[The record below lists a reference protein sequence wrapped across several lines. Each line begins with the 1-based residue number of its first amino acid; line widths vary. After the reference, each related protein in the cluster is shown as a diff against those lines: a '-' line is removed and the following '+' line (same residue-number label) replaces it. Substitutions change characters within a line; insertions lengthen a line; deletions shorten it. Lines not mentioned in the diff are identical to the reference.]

1 MILAKVPNFTP
12 ECLWIVGFVYVGHS
26 GATTNYSRREAFAS
40 IQQALDRVVPFDN
53 NHPVLIFGDWNTD
66 PQRLQRI
73 VHSWGHGLTVMQFS
87 GSQIT
92 RLSTVHGRRHSSI
105 DHFVCNA
112 PARALLTSP
121 RVDRQTAVADHF
133 VICTSIRA
141 ETQGQPPVPRA
152 PIISRHHCLK
162 ATDRIATSNYW
173 DVLVDGATDDTDT
186 DTDIHQ
192 LTSQFLES
200 ANAVA
205 DNLSLRLSPPATRSN
220 RRLLSGATKRAILA
234 SNTARQAF
242 IAAATHTNPDPV
254 QCNTLRD
261 EWSRLKAAATQL
273 ERADGRK
280 QWVKHADD
288 LDRAVSDGRTDL
300 VFAAARAMSG
310 NSSRS
315 AAVTPLYNSNGIV
328 QYDPTSILRVMQCH
342 YGSLAADTTGH
353 SLDLQYWHD
362 RQPIQVS
369 RDTPLIRNSDILD
382 QDFSW
387 NQIAATLLQMS
398 PRKAPGDDGITTAFY
413 QAALYMPANTQEGV
427 PPTPFAR
434 ALLRVCGQVFAS
446 ATIPRAWLCASIV
459 SIDKKDGDP
468 LNPGDKRGIALINV
482 GLKLVCKVLQMRIER
497 FVETNNLLSYEQ
509 AGFRKRKECVGQVV
523 SLVDIIQRR
532 QNAGLNTHV
541 LFIDIRKAFDTVP
554 VGALLWKLQNMG
566 FPRRT
571 LAFLKA
577 LYTSSS
583 ARARAGSLLSDPFPV
598 QRGVRQG
605 CPLSGL
611 LFNLFI
617 NDILDGVAP
626 ITVPGLPR
634 DTNPIRGLMYADD
647 VAVFADSEQ
656 SLLAASTA
664 VERWANQWEM
674 QFGVAKCGIISFT
687 GHLAPRLDNPLDIRL
702 HGQLVS
708 RVESYKYL
716 GVLID
721 SKLDH
726 SAWLKQ
732 KRSALEHTISALH
745 PVLANHQLT
754 VNYRSRI
761 FSAVV
766 MGKAYYG
773 LELVGGNKSHLAPLQ
788 TTINKGIRLFTG
800 ARLSTAIGPLLV
812 ETGIGSLLTRSLV
825 SRGQLVRSQR
835 WFWSRRTKQL
845 YRNRYWLTPQ
855 VRPKTVKQRHSFAL
869 METLQTC
876 GDSASLQKY
885 VTRQLL
891 DTSGFFKDP
900 SFDQSR
906 AHGTRYLMLAR
917 MDALWTARKA
927 IQIGILV
934 DTHPFSVD
942 HCILCDQQLLS
953 TSIAH
958 LVVECKQVTGHRIQ
972 SGLVPA
978 IQKSRLRLLGRALDP
993 GVENVY
999 TWLRGGVL
1007 NGEADLDQRWLDGT
1021 VEHES
1026 MGTRHDNRALA
1037 ARLADFLQFIQKK
1050 TTNYS
1055 RREAFASIRQ
1065 ALDRVVPFDNNHPVL
1080 IFGDWNTDP
1089 QRLQRIVHSWGHG
1102 LTVMQFSG
1110 SQITRLSTVHGRRH
1124 SSIDHFV
1131 CNAPARALLTSPPTD
1146 RIATS
1151 NYWDVLADGATDDTD
1166 TDTNIHQLTSQFLE
1180 SANAVADNL
1189 SLRLS
1194 PPATRFNRRLLSGAT
1209 KRAILASNTAR
1220 QAFIAVAT
1228 HTNPDP
1234 VHCSTLRDEWSRL
1247 KATAT
1252 QLERV
1257 DGRKQWV
1264 KHADNLD
1271 RAVSDGRTDLVFAA
1285 ARAMSGNSSRSAAVT
1300 PLYTSDGIVQYDPTS
1315 ILRVMQGHYGSLA
1328 ADTTGHSLDLQYW
1341 HDRQPIQASP
1351 NTPTIRNSEILDQDF
1366 SWNQIAAALLQMS
1379 PRKAPGDDGITTAF
1393 YQAALYMPAN
1403 TQEGVP
1409 PTPFARAL
1417 LRVCGQVFASAT
1429 IPRAWLCA
1437 SIVSIDKKDGDPLN
1451 PGDKRGIALIN
1462 VGLKL
1467 VCKVLQMRIERFVE
1481 TKNLL
1486 SYEQA
1491 GFRKRKECVGQV
1503 VSLVDIIQRRQNAG
1517 LNTHVLFIDI
1527 RKAFDTVPVGA
1538 LLWKLQNMGFPR
1550 RTLAFLKALYT
1561 SSSAR
1566 ARAGSLL
1573 SDPFPVQRGV
1583 RQGCPLSGLLFNLFI
1598 NDILDG
1604 VAPITVPGLPRDT
1617 NPIRGLMYADDV
1629 AVFADSEQ
1637 SLLAASTAV
1646 EQWANQWEMQFG
1658 VAKCGII
1665 SFTGHLAPRL
1675 DNPLDIRLHGQL
1687 VSRVESYKYLG
1698 VLIDSKLD
1706 HSAWLKQKRSALEHT
1721 ISALHPVLANHQLTV
1736 NYRSRIFSAVVM
1748 GKAYYGLE
1756 LVGGNKSHLA
1766 PLQTT
1771 INKGIRLFTGARLS
1785 TAIGPLLVETG
1796 IDSLLTRSLV
1806 SRVRLL
1812 ERSVTKRT
1820 PINAIC
1826 SGTDN
1831 DVFTLNVQGQLVRSQ
1846 RWFLVSSDQT
1856 AVQEQILADT
1866 TSQTKDS
1873 QATTLVCIDG
1883 NSTNMWGLCIAPK
1896 LIHCILCNRQL
1907 LSTSIAHL
1915 VVECE
1920 QVTGHRIQSGL
1931 VPAIQKSRLRLLG
1944 RALDPGVEN
1953 VYTWLRGEV
1962 LNGEADLDQRWLDG
1976 TVEHESMGTRHD
1988 NRALA
1993 ARLAD
1998 FLQVAYR
2005 QYQSILWKY
2014 HRDRLVEVG

>member
-1 MILAKVPNFTP
+1 MGSFTDLQNTIDTRDIHLHQLITCYLTLLYPWPTLTYRFPLSIIDKNHHTSTTFSIYGLAAVSITYLRSILAPILGHQMEHVSKIDRRTTKHGARFRITVPEDRQRNIIQRLERQSKQTHWRIRQNYRHRRPDQPRPTAPPPPLSRQILAVNVANISNKRPAIRHIVRNTRLWAISETCITSSNSASLSLDSMSSSIQPLGPGRRGIALGIPSCFGGHEHGSAVGTMILAK
-12 ECLWIVGFVYVGHS
+12 
-26 GATTNYSRREAFAS
+26 
-40 IQQALDRVVPFDN
+40 
-53 NHPVLIFGDWNTD
+53 
-66 PQRLQRI
+66 
-73 VHSWGHGLTVMQFS
+73 
-87 GSQIT
+87 IT

-133 VICTSIRA
+133 VIRTSIRA
-141 ETQGQPPVPRA
+141 EAQGQPPVPRA
-152 PIISRHHCLK
+152 PTISRHHCLE

-173 DVLVDGATDDTDT
+173 DVLADGASDDTDT

-205 DNLSLRLSPPATRSN
+205 DNLSLRLSPPVTRSN
-220 RRLLSGATKRAILA
+220 RRLLSGTTKRAILA

-242 IAAATHTNPDPV
+242 IAAATNRNPDPV

-273 ERADGRK
+273 ERVDGRK
-280 QWVKHADD
+280 QWVKHADN

-300 VFAAARAMSG
+300 VFSAARAMSG

-315 AAVTPLYNSNGIV
+315 AAVTPLYNSDGIV
-328 QYDPTSILRVMQCH
+328 QYDPNIDPACH
-342 YGSLAADTTGH
+342 A
-353 SLDLQYWHD
+353 
-362 RQPIQVS
+362 
-369 RDTPLIRNSDILD
+369 RNSDILD

-387 NQIAATLLQMS
+387 NQIAAALLQMS

-509 AGFRKRKECVGQVV
+509 AGFRKREECVGQVV

-598 QRGVRQG
+598 QR
-605 CPLSGL
+605 
-611 LFNLFI
+611 
-617 NDILDGVAP
+617 
-626 ITVPGLPR
+626 VPGLPR

-664 VERWANQWEM
+664 IEQWANQWEM

-825 SRGQLVRSQR
+825 SRVRLLERSVTKRTPINAICSGTDNDVFTLNVQGQLVRSQR

-869 METLQTC
+869 METLRTC

-885 VTRQLL
+885 VTRQFL

-958 LVVECKQVTGHRIQ
+958 LVVECEQVTGHRIQ

-1037 ARLADFLQFIQKK
+1037 ARLADFLQ
-1050 TTNYS
+1050 
-1055 RREAFASIRQ
+1055 
-1065 ALDRVVPFDNNHPVL
+1065 
-1080 IFGDWNTDP
+1080 
-1089 QRLQRIVHSWGHG
+1089 
-1102 LTVMQFSG
+1102 
-1110 SQITRLSTVHGRRH
+1110 
-1124 SSIDHFV
+1124 
-1131 CNAPARALLTSPPTD
+1131 
-1146 RIATS
+1146 
-1151 NYWDVLADGATDDTD
+1151 
-1166 TDTNIHQLTSQFLE
+1166 
-1180 SANAVADNL
+1180 
-1189 SLRLS
+1189 
-1194 PPATRFNRRLLSGAT
+1194 
-1209 KRAILASNTAR
+1209 
-1220 QAFIAVAT
+1220 
-1228 HTNPDP
+1228 
-1234 VHCSTLRDEWSRL
+1234 
-1247 KATAT
+1247 
-1252 QLERV
+1252 
-1257 DGRKQWV
+1257 
-1264 KHADNLD
+1264 
-1271 RAVSDGRTDLVFAA
+1271 
-1285 ARAMSGNSSRSAAVT
+1285 
-1300 PLYTSDGIVQYDPTS
+1300 
-1315 ILRVMQGHYGSLA
+1315 
-1328 ADTTGHSLDLQYW
+1328 
-1341 HDRQPIQASP
+1341 
-1351 NTPTIRNSEILDQDF
+1351 
-1366 SWNQIAAALLQMS
+1366 
-1379 PRKAPGDDGITTAF
+1379 
-1393 YQAALYMPAN
+1393 
-1403 TQEGVP
+1403 
-1409 PTPFARAL
+1409 
-1417 LRVCGQVFASAT
+1417 
-1429 IPRAWLCA
+1429 
-1437 SIVSIDKKDGDPLN
+1437 
-1451 PGDKRGIALIN
+1451 
-1462 VGLKL
+1462 
-1467 VCKVLQMRIERFVE
+1467 
-1481 TKNLL
+1481 
-1486 SYEQA
+1486 
-1491 GFRKRKECVGQV
+1491 
-1503 VSLVDIIQRRQNAG
+1503 
-1517 LNTHVLFIDI
+1517 
-1527 RKAFDTVPVGA
+1527 
-1538 LLWKLQNMGFPR
+1538 
-1550 RTLAFLKALYT
+1550 
-1561 SSSAR
+1561 
-1566 ARAGSLL
+1566 
-1573 SDPFPVQRGV
+1573 
-1583 RQGCPLSGLLFNLFI
+1583 
-1598 NDILDG
+1598 
-1604 VAPITVPGLPRDT
+1604 
-1617 NPIRGLMYADDV
+1617 
-1629 AVFADSEQ
+1629 
-1637 SLLAASTAV
+1637 
-1646 EQWANQWEMQFG
+1646 
-1658 VAKCGII
+1658 
-1665 SFTGHLAPRL
+1665 
-1675 DNPLDIRLHGQL
+1675 
-1687 VSRVESYKYLG
+1687 
-1698 VLIDSKLD
+1698 
-1706 HSAWLKQKRSALEHT
+1706 
-1721 ISALHPVLANHQLTV
+1721 
-1736 NYRSRIFSAVVM
+1736 
-1748 GKAYYGLE
+1748 
-1756 LVGGNKSHLA
+1756 
-1766 PLQTT
+1766 
-1771 INKGIRLFTGARLS
+1771 
-1785 TAIGPLLVETG
+1785 
-1796 IDSLLTRSLV
+1796 
-1806 SRVRLL
+1806 
-1812 ERSVTKRT
+1812 
-1820 PINAIC
+1820 
-1826 SGTDN
+1826 
-1831 DVFTLNVQGQLVRSQ
+1831 
-1846 RWFLVSSDQT
+1846 
-1856 AVQEQILADT
+1856 
-1866 TSQTKDS
+1866 
-1873 QATTLVCIDG
+1873 
-1883 NSTNMWGLCIAPK
+1883 
-1896 LIHCILCNRQL
+1896 
-1907 LSTSIAHL
+1907 
-1915 VVECE
+1915 
-1920 QVTGHRIQSGL
+1920 
-1931 VPAIQKSRLRLLG
+1931 
-1944 RALDPGVEN
+1944 
-1953 VYTWLRGEV
+1953 
-1962 LNGEADLDQRWLDG
+1962 
-1976 TVEHESMGTRHD
+1976 
-1988 NRALA
+1988 
-1993 ARLAD
+1993 
-1998 FLQVAYR
+1998 VAYR
-2005 QYQSILWKY
+2005 QYQSTLWKY

>member
-1 MILAKVPNFTP
+1 MANSDISVPSVDHRQESSTSLSTTFLIYGLAGVSISYLRSILAPILGHQMEHVSKIDRRTTKHGARFRITVPEDRQRNIIQRLERQSKQTHWRIRQNYRHRRPDQPRPTAPPPPLSRQILAVNVANISNKRPAIRHIVRNTRLWAISETCITSSKFRFTVPGFDVIQHPATGPGRRGIALGIPSCFGGHEHGSAVGTMILAKVPNFTP
-12 ECLWIVGFVYVGHS
+12 ECLWIVGSVYVGHS

-40 IQQALDRVVPFDN
+40 IRQSLNRVVPFDN

-66 PQRLQRI
+66 PQRLQ
-73 VHSWGHGLTVMQFS
+73 
-87 GSQIT
+87 
-92 RLSTVHGRRHSSI
+92 
-105 DHFVCNA
+105 
-112 PARALLTSP
+112 PRALLTLP

-133 VICTSIRA
+133 VIRTFIRA
-141 ETQGQPPVPRA
+141 EAQGQSPVPRA
-152 PIISRHHCLK
+152 PTISRHRCLE

-173 DVLVDGATDDTDT
+173 DVLADVATDNTDT
-186 DTDIHQ
+186 DTNIHQ
-192 LTSQFLES
+192 LTCQFLES
-200 ANAVA
+200 TNAVA
-205 DNLSLRLSPPATRSN
+205 DNLSLRLSPPTTRSN

-234 SNTARQAF
+234 SNTARQTF

-273 ERADGRK
+273 KRVDGRK
-280 QWVKHADD
+280 QWVKHADN

-315 AAVTPLYNSNGIV
+315 AAVTPLYNPNGIV
-328 QYDPTSILRVMQCH
+328 QYDPTSILRVMQGH

-362 RQPIQVS
+362 RQPIQAS
-369 RDTPLIRNSDILD
+369 PNTPTIRNSDILD

-387 NQIAATLLQMS
+387 NQIAAALLQMS

-413 QAALYMPANTQEGV
+413 QAALYMPANTQEGA

-459 SIDKKDGDP
+459 SIDKKNGDP

-509 AGFRKRKECVGQVV
+509 AGFRKREECVGQVV

-664 VERWANQWEM
+664 IEQWANQWEM

-825 SRGQLVRSQR
+825 SRLVRSQR
-835 WFWSRRTKQL
+835 WFWYRRTKQL

-869 METLQTC
+869 METLRTC

-891 DTSGFFKDP
+891 NTSGFFKDP

-906 AHGTRYLMLAR
+906 THGTRYLMLAR

-958 LVVECKQVTGHRIQ
+958 LVVECEQVAGHRIQ

-1021 VEHES
+1021 VEHKS
-1026 MGTRHDNRALA
+1026 MGTRHDNWVA
-1037 ARLADFLQFIQKK
+1037 
-1050 TTNYS
+1050 
-1055 RREAFASIRQ
+1055 
-1065 ALDRVVPFDNNHPVL
+1065 
-1080 IFGDWNTDP
+1080 G
-1089 QRLQRIVHSWGHG
+1089 
-1102 LTVMQFSG
+1102 
-1110 SQITRLSTVHGRRH
+1110 STV
-1124 SSIDHFV
+1124 S
-1131 CNAPARALLTSPPTD
+1131 
-1146 RIATS
+1146 
-1151 NYWDVLADGATDDTD
+1151 
-1166 TDTNIHQLTSQFLE
+1166 
-1180 SANAVADNL
+1180 
-1189 SLRLS
+1189 
-1194 PPATRFNRRLLSGAT
+1194 
-1209 KRAILASNTAR
+1209 
-1220 QAFIAVAT
+1220 
-1228 HTNPDP
+1228 
-1234 VHCSTLRDEWSRL
+1234 
-1247 KATAT
+1247 
-1252 QLERV
+1252 
-1257 DGRKQWV
+1257 
-1264 KHADNLD
+1264 
-1271 RAVSDGRTDLVFAA
+1271 
-1285 ARAMSGNSSRSAAVT
+1285 
-1300 PLYTSDGIVQYDPTS
+1300 
-1315 ILRVMQGHYGSLA
+1315 
-1328 ADTTGHSLDLQYW
+1328 
-1341 HDRQPIQASP
+1341 
-1351 NTPTIRNSEILDQDF
+1351 
-1366 SWNQIAAALLQMS
+1366 
-1379 PRKAPGDDGITTAF
+1379 
-1393 YQAALYMPAN
+1393 
-1403 TQEGVP
+1403 
-1409 PTPFARAL
+1409 
-1417 LRVCGQVFASAT
+1417 
-1429 IPRAWLCA
+1429 
-1437 SIVSIDKKDGDPLN
+1437 
-1451 PGDKRGIALIN
+1451 
-1462 VGLKL
+1462 
-1467 VCKVLQMRIERFVE
+1467 
-1481 TKNLL
+1481 
-1486 SYEQA
+1486 
-1491 GFRKRKECVGQV
+1491 
-1503 VSLVDIIQRRQNAG
+1503 
-1517 LNTHVLFIDI
+1517 
-1527 RKAFDTVPVGA
+1527 
-1538 LLWKLQNMGFPR
+1538 
-1550 RTLAFLKALYT
+1550 
-1561 SSSAR
+1561 
-1566 ARAGSLL
+1566 
-1573 SDPFPVQRGV
+1573 
-1583 RQGCPLSGLLFNLFI
+1583 
-1598 NDILDG
+1598 
-1604 VAPITVPGLPRDT
+1604 
-1617 NPIRGLMYADDV
+1617 
-1629 AVFADSEQ
+1629 
-1637 SLLAASTAV
+1637 
-1646 EQWANQWEMQFG
+1646 
-1658 VAKCGII
+1658 
-1665 SFTGHLAPRL
+1665 
-1675 DNPLDIRLHGQL
+1675 
-1687 VSRVESYKYLG
+1687 
-1698 VLIDSKLD
+1698 
-1706 HSAWLKQKRSALEHT
+1706 
-1721 ISALHPVLANHQLTV
+1721 
-1736 NYRSRIFSAVVM
+1736 
-1748 GKAYYGLE
+1748 
-1756 LVGGNKSHLA
+1756 
-1766 PLQTT
+1766 
-1771 INKGIRLFTGARLS
+1771 
-1785 TAIGPLLVETG
+1785 
-1796 IDSLLTRSLV
+1796 
-1806 SRVRLL
+1806 
-1812 ERSVTKRT
+1812 
-1820 PINAIC
+1820 
-1826 SGTDN
+1826 
-1831 DVFTLNVQGQLVRSQ
+1831 
-1846 RWFLVSSDQT
+1846 
-1856 AVQEQILADT
+1856 
-1866 TSQTKDS
+1866 
-1873 QATTLVCIDG
+1873 
-1883 NSTNMWGLCIAPK
+1883 
-1896 LIHCILCNRQL
+1896 
-1907 LSTSIAHL
+1907 
-1915 VVECE
+1915 
-1920 QVTGHRIQSGL
+1920 
-1931 VPAIQKSRLRLLG
+1931 
-1944 RALDPGVEN
+1944 
-1953 VYTWLRGEV
+1953 
-1962 LNGEADLDQRWLDG
+1962 
-1976 TVEHESMGTRHD
+1976 
-1988 NRALA
+1988 
-1993 ARLAD
+1993 
-1998 FLQVAYR
+1998 
-2005 QYQSILWKY
+2005 
-2014 HRDRLVEVG
+2014 